1 MNFYEISF
9 CEYILEQL
17 VIAANMKNMNL
28 ENKNKYIEFIY
39 KVISH
44 YFLSMDPYK
53 VSINLDSYVNIIY
66 NSEKYGEKTYRIFF
80 PWYREY
86 KFYIPENIHNVECP
100 TVNFSDVINY
110 YKEENLKKQLKNIKN
125 VINELLNHG
134 LTIEK
139 IETQIKSI
147 LYKEKENHKQKVK
160 RPQK

>member
-66 NSEKYGEKTYRIFF
+66 NSEK
-80 PWYREY
+80 
-86 KFYIPENIHNVECP
+86 
-100 TVNFSDVINY
+100 
-110 YKEENLKKQLKNIKN
+110 
-125 VINELLNHG
+125 
-134 LTIEK
+134 
-139 IETQIKSI
+139 
-147 LYKEKENHKQKVK
+147 
-160 RPQK
+160 